1 MSQLSLRNN
10 RLKFKTP
17 RKLPFILEEFYRIY
31 PNFLKEN
38 QRVSMCKR
46 LVNNQALNRLY
57 PRISGAQ
64 EQKDIAN
71 TNEVQAALEITTRF
85 ENQQETRIK
94 THKDTYNENKT
105 NVPSYPTTKSSLY
118 LTSISHFQCNQH
130 ARQDMN
136 FNPYKNKMKSP
147 VK

>member
-1 MSQLSLRNN
+1 MSRLSLRNN

-46 LVNNQALNRLY
+46 LVNNQALNQLY

-71 TNEVQAALEITTRF
+71 TNEVQATLEITTRF

-105 NVPSYPTTKSSLY
+105 HVPSYPTTQISLST
-118 LTSISHFQCNQH
+118 LPLFPT
-130 ARQDMN
+130 
-136 FNPYKNKMKSP
+136 FNPTNMQDKT
-147 VK
+147 